1 MAQPKTHSYILL
13 DRTGSMSSIWTEALS
28 SVNAYAGDISSQ
40 AGDIVPDITLAVF
53 DAQDGLQFDVL
64 RRSVKAGD
72 WQNVTDKEASP
83 RGMTPLFDAI
93 ARIVALAEADSPDKA
108 VIVIMT
114 DGQENASREVTKAGV
129 KAALERAEKRGWE
142 VVFLGAE
149 FANFSDADAVGISAA
164 KSMSMGHD
172 RMRASMSRLSRKSQ
186 AYYQN
191 AAATVD
197 FDETDREEAGEAD
210 VQKRKGTGLFKSKK

>member
-13 DRTGSMSSIWTEALS
+13 DRTGSMSSIWVEALS
-28 SVNAYAGDISSQ
+28 SVNAYAGGISSQ
-40 AGDIVPDITLAVF
+40 AGDIEPDITLAVF

-64 RRSVKAGD
+64 RRSVKASG
-72 WQNVTDKEASP
+72 WQNVTNNEASP

-93 ARIVALAEADSPDKA
+93 ARIIALAEADNPDKA

-114 DGQENASREVTKAGV
+114 DGEENASREVKKEGV
-129 KAALERAEKRGWE
+129 KAALDRVEKRGWE

-149 FANFSDADAVGISAA
+149 FANFADADAVGIASHRSMAMSAPMMRG
-164 KSMSMGHD
+164 SMEKL
-172 RMRASMSRLSRKSQ
+172 ARKSQ

-191 AAATVD
+191 AEANVM
-197 FDETDREEAGEAD
+197 FDETDRAEAGEAD
-210 VQKRKGTGLFKSKK
+210 VQKRKSTGFFKSKK